1 MGTKKLFVGSW
12 VMGAHSLLF
21 STIAIRASVS
31 DGYGTLTHVKSDALE
46 NLARSGKL
54 TRQKCWKIEHL
65 LLNFDVHEGTK
76 ANVDKEG
83 P

>member
-31 DGYGTLTHVKSDALE
+31 DGYGTLAHVKSDALE
-46 NLARSGKL
+46 NLVRSGN
-54 TRQKCWKIEHL
+54 WEA
-65 LLNFDVHEGTK
+65 DETK
-76 ANVDKEG
+76 MLENRTPASEF
-83 P
+83 